1 MTLLPFQVF
10 NSSLSTDESTGP
22 GSLNAAVT
30 DGARIMES
38 QVVNKTSKMLVT
50 HALDMTAEQPVNSQY
65 SILSPFNRMID
76 IGLDA
81 AKNLKEAA
89 EVTTTSHCLF
99 VPSFFQSFFLAACA
113 AFRDFLQIP
122 KKPFAM

>member
-1 MTLLPFQVF
+1 MTCKLPFQVF

-50 HALDMTAEQPVNSQY
+50 HALDMTAEQPVNSGQY
-65 SILSPFNRMID
+65 SILTPFNRMID

-89 EVTTTSHCLF
+89 EVTTTSHSLF
-99 VPSFFQSFFLAACA
+99 VPSFFQSFLFGGMCRLR
-113 AFRDFLQIP
+113 RDFLQ
-122 KKPFAM
+122 